1 MIVISDALQSPIPS
15 GINRDVVLKWLL
27 DQWLEPVNHSIPIWK
42 FVLMYYCLTL
52 FSATVAFTV
61 HFTWLKG
68 ETIFLLNSALQVER
82 NVKSKGTDTVH
93 LYYAWFVVLSKIT
106 VILMPAACTA
116 IAIVRP
122 CMPPAW
128 SSVIY
133 LKCESWDDDGNSGII
148 FRICGALPYY
158 YLGMSLA
165 STTVF
170 VFTVVLIYPAEVK
183 LILLESINRD
193 LCRRW
198 QNAVPCLH
206 TYRTLQM
213 LGDMHNSVFRHPIMA
228 ILIGAVTVCASF
240 ALYILITSTSVAPI
254 PIIIILSLVAL
265 DLFIMVVG
273 PFKFMANPLPKS
285 TELLQSF
292 KRMNRS
298 RWIKRFVRS
307 CPPSKLLLGDGKF
320 FDRAT
325 SLVICR
331 KSADL
336 VITFLLM

>member
-1 MIVISDALQSPIPS
+1 M
-15 GINRDVVLKWLL
+15 N
-27 DQWLEPVNHSIPIWK
+27 EK
-42 FVLMYYCLTL
+42 FC
-52 FSATVAFTV
+52 
-61 HFTWLKG
+61 
-68 ETIFLLNSALQVER
+68 
-82 NVKSKGTDTVH
+82 
-93 LYYAWFVVLSKIT
+93 
-106 VILMPAACTA
+106 
-116 IAIVRP
+116 
-122 CMPPAW
+122 
-128 SSVIY
+128 
-133 LKCESWDDDGNSGII
+133 
-148 FRICGALPYY
+148 
-158 YLGMSLA
+158 
-165 STTVF
+165 
-170 VFTVVLIYPAEVK
+170 
-183 LILLESINRD
+183 RD